1 MRYRSKSIKILFFVI
16 PVFFVGV
23 LGLVVYNFFDQKSNA
38 NAVSAADFNAGN
50 IIDDSVFY
58 NKNAMTADQIQA
70 FLNNLMPNCYPYGQS
85 AVSGFTPPYV
95 CLKDYHENITT
106 GETSFEKGGGAFSG
120 GTSAAQ
126 IIYNAAQEYGIN
138 PQVLL
143 VLLKKESLGP
153 LTSDTWPVKSQ
164 YKFAMGYACP
174 DSGPD
179 NTANCDS
186 SKSGFYKQIRA
197 AAWQLKYYKD
207 HPNDYRYRIGWND
220 IQYSPNTACGTK
232 RVNIENIAT
241 LSLYI
246 YTPYTPN
253 DAALANYPG
262 TVNCGAYGN
271 RNFFMFFSE
280 WFGSTR
286 GDVFTP
292 KPSSISIADGV
303 YFISASNNRTLDVSG
318 ASKTNGTKVVS
329 YPLNGNLNQK
339 WEVKRLKNG
348 YYTFKDMNSGR
359 FLDIFNGATYNGAD
373 VGIWDE
379 SNGENQQF
387 AIHANAG
394 GNGYY
399 IQAKVSGKVID
410 IANNSLSANTKIQ
423 TWAAGTGISHAW
435 NFWPTISIEQGEY
448 TIVNPISNKAL
459 DISNG
464 QINTNGTNVQIYS
477 ANSSASQSWY
487 LRNNGNGTY
496 SILNSVSRK
505 SLDIKGGNIY
515 TNDQQV
521 QLWNDSANGSQVWNI
536 AAANNGYT
544 FINPYS
550 RKVLESSGGQINLDG
565 NLIKTYSQNGTNAQ
579 NWVLIK
585 K

>member
-232 RVNIENIAT
+232 RVNI
-241 LSLYI
+241 
-246 YTPYTPN
+246 
-253 DAALANYPG
+253 
-262 TVNCGAYGN
+262 
-271 RNFFMFFSE
+271 
-280 WFGSTR
+280 
-286 GDVFTP
+286 
-292 KPSSISIADGV
+292 
-303 YFISASNNRTLDVSG
+303 
-318 ASKTNGTKVVS
+318 
-329 YPLNGNLNQK
+329 
-339 WEVKRLKNG
+339 
-348 YYTFKDMNSGR
+348 
-359 FLDIFNGATYNGAD
+359 
-373 VGIWDE
+373 
-379 SNGENQQF
+379 
-387 AIHANAG
+387 
-394 GNGYY
+394 
-399 IQAKVSGKVID
+399 
-410 IANNSLSANTKIQ
+410 
-423 TWAAGTGISHAW
+423 
-435 NFWPTISIEQGEY
+435 
-448 TIVNPISNKAL
+448 
-459 DISNG
+459 
-464 QINTNGTNVQIYS
+464 
-477 ANSSASQSWY
+477 
-487 LRNNGNGTY
+487 
-496 SILNSVSRK
+496 
-505 SLDIKGGNIY
+505 
-515 TNDQQV
+515 
-521 QLWNDSANGSQVWNI
+521 
-536 AAANNGYT
+536 
-544 FINPYS
+544 
-550 RKVLESSGGQINLDG
+550 
-565 NLIKTYSQNGTNAQ
+565 
-579 NWVLIK
+579 
-585 K
+585 